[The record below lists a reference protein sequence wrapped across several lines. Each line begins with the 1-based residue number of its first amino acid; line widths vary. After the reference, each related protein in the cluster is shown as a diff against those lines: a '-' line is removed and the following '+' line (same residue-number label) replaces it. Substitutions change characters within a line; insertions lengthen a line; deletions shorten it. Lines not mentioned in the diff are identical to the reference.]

1 MVDLV
6 TWLIMLTL
14 YVYPLPIKDRRS
26 RRLAFPWM
34 TLSLVLVN
42 TLIHIYVYEIVS
54 ASQEETYILLL
65 PYMEIPRL
73 ILHGE
78 GLGAL
83 SVLTSGFLHGG
94 WWHLASNMFF
104 LWFFGRKVEDATG
117 PVRFVLFYLF
127 CLTTSSFLSVFS
139 RSFLT
144 LFTYDDM
151 IPALGASGAIFGVM
165 AAYLFL
171 YGDQRILTLILPIP
185 WPFWIPAWIYIA
197 RELLVNALLG
207 ELVQAGEIFVMVGVF
222 AHLGGA
228 LGGLLFI
235 YLFMHPEVFAG
246 RR

>member
-1 MVDLV
+1 
-6 TWLIMLTL
+6 
-14 YVYPLPIKDRRS
+14 
-26 RRLAFPWM
+26 M

-42 TLIHIYVYEIVS
+42 TLIHIYVYKFAA
-54 ASQEETYILLL
+54 ASPQEAYSLLY
-65 PYMEIPRL
+65 PDMEVPWL

-78 GLGAL
+78 GLSAL
-83 SVLTSGFLHGG
+83 TVLTSGFLHGG
-94 WWHLASNMFF
+94 WWHLAGNMFF
-104 LWFFGRKVEDATG
+104 LWFFGRKGEDATG
-117 PVRFVLFYLF
+117 PGRFVLFYLF

-139 RSFLT
+139 RNFLT
-144 LFTYDDM
+144 IFPYGVM
-151 IPALGASGAIFGVM
+151 IPGLGASGAIFGVM

-171 YGDQRILTLILPIP
+171 YGDQRILTFILPVP
-185 WPFWIPAWIYIA
+185 WPFWIPAWIYID

-207 ELVQAGEIFVMVGVF
+207 EMVQAGEVFVTVGVF